1 MKILMTTMSLGIG
14 GAETHIAELSKGL
27 CGMGHDITVASGGG
41 VFVES
46 LEKAGVKHVT
56 LPLYS
61 KKPIDVIRCY
71 RGLKKLIA
79 QEHFDVVHAHARI
92 PAAICGILAKRMG
105 FRFAT
110 TAHYNFKVSP
120 IWRWASNWGERSLA
134 VSYDLKEYLIKNYDV
149 PSDNISLTVNGID
162 IDRFS
167 ADAPHDGIV
176 KEFDLPKS
184 EHRVLYVSRL
194 DRSCVQA
201 GFDLIDATRKL
212 APRYPD
218 MTVVMVGAGDVQ
230 ERVRTMA
237 DEVNRALGREA
248 IVLAG
253 ARTDIDC
260 FCGWANYFV
269 GVSRSALEAMSAG
282 CPTVLAGAQGSLG
295 IFREETLA
303 RALDTNFTCRGYPL
317 MDGGAIADALAE
329 LFEMSE
335 EERVRM
341 GAYNRAVVAKHYSI
355 TRMAQDAEAVYR
367 SLSPYEPYQCGEYL
381 LNGYYGFGNTG
392 DDSLLQVIISQIKES
407 DPEAKITVLA
417 KSPKRVQR
425 ATCTRCINRFNI
437 FKVRSELRSA
447 KVLVYGGGSLLQ
459 SATSSRSLVY
469 YCYILRMAQKMG
481 VKTMLYANGIGPF
494 LSKKDERRAKEVLDK
509 IDCITLRDKAS
520 FETLKKI
527 GVENSCVCQAS
538 DAAFANIPGDAR
550 WCAQLLANAGL
561 GHGQKYFAVSV
572 RKFKDMDPDFVN
584 KLARSCNEIAEK
596 YSLRPVFVSMQA
608 KKDLAL
614 CEALCRKTNGVCIK
628 GLSPSEV
635 HTIIAGA
642 QAVVGMRLHLLIY
655 AAACAVPVVGISY
668 DPKVDAL
675 FRELESDR
683 LIYASSVD
691 PDRLCA
697 LFDLAINDDRD
708 RLEQTAA
715 KLREK
720 SLISIEKLKELIK
733 E

>member
-1 MKILMTTMSLGIG
+1 MSLGIG
-14 GAETHIAELSKGL
+14 GAETHIAELSKAL
-27 CGMGHDITVASGGG
+27 CGMGHEVTVASGGG

-46 LEKAGVKHVT
+46 LERAGVKHVT
-56 LPLYS
+56 MPLYS
-61 KKPIDVIRCY
+61 KKPCDVIRCY

-79 QEHFDVVHAHARI
+79 EERFDVVHAHARI
-92 PAAICGILAKRMG
+92 PAAICGVLSKRMG

-110 TAHYNFKVSP
+110 TAHYNFNVSP
-120 IWRWASNWGERSLA
+120 IWRLASNWGEKSLA
-134 VSYDLKEYLIKNYDV
+134 VSYDLKEYLIKNYGV

-162 IDRFS
+162 IDRFC
-167 ADAPHDGIV
+167 ADAPHDEIV
-176 KEFDLPKS
+176 KEFDLPES

-201 GFDLIDATRKL
+201 GFDLIEATRQL

-230 ERVRTMA
+230 ERVREMA
-237 DEVNRALGREA
+237 EEVNRALGRKA

-253 ARTDIDC
+253 ARTDIDR

-335 EERVRM
+335 EERTGM
-341 GAYNRAVVAKHYSI
+341 GAYNRATVAKHYSI
-355 TRMAQDAEAVYR
+355 ARMAQDAEAVYR
-367 SLSPYEPYQCGEYL
+367 SLSPYERYQRGEYL
-381 LNGYYGFGNTG
+381 LSGYYGYGNTG

-407 DPEAKITVLA
+407 DPDAKITVLA
-417 KSPKRVQR
+417 NSPKHVER
-425 ATCTRCINRFNI
+425 ATCTRCIDRFNI
-437 FKVRSELRSA
+437 FKVRSELKGA
-447 KVLVYGGGSLLQ
+447 KVLIYGGGSLLQ

-494 LSKKDERRAKEVLDK
+494 RSKKDERRAKKVLDK

-520 FETLKKI
+520 FETLKNI
-527 GVENSCVCQAS
+527 GVDNSNIYQAS
-538 DAAFANIPGDAR
+538 DAAFGNIKGDAG
-550 WCAQLLANAGL
+550 WCAHILACAGL
-561 GHGQKYFAVSV
+561 EPGQKYFAVSA
-572 RKFKDMDPDFVN
+572 RKFKDIDADFVN

-596 YSLRPVFVSMQA
+596 YSLRPIFISMQE
-608 KKDLAL
+608 KRDLAL
-614 CEALCRKTNGVCIK
+614 CEALCERTNGVCIK

-635 HTIIAGA
+635 HTVIAGA

-655 AAACAVPVVGISY
+655 AASCAVPVVGISY

-683 LIYASSVD
+683 LIYASNVD
-691 PDRLCA
+691 SDRLCA
-697 LFDLAINDDRD
+697 MFDLAIDEDRD
-708 RLEQTAA
+708 KLEQTAA
-715 KLREK
+715 RLGEK